1 MCEHGYY
8 IYLIYMAV
16 KCAVK
21 NTITYKPAYYKGHQ
35 ANLTQGNIC
44 QTIRNK
50 VNLQQ
55 RIKDKI
61 GVIVHRCVRETT
73 LKTAS

>member
-21 NTITYKPAYYKGHQ
+21 NTITYEPAYYKGHQ

-44 QTIRNK
+44 QTISNYSAIPDIYSAY
-50 VNLQQ
+50 QF
-55 RIKDKI
+55 IKP
-61 GVIVHRCVRETT
+61 
-73 LKTAS
+73 